1 MRLFLTIIPLLLN
14 IRPLDLIKVSASIY
28 PTEYEE
34 SNKTKI
40 QIDGS
45 TLFVKD
51 NYLIIIIMLIGLCI
65 TTNILLWSLMK
76 ENPIPREND
85 KLINEKI
92 REYFNEY
99 D

>member
-1 MRLFLTIIPLLLN
+1 MRLITILPFLLN
-14 IRPLDLIKVSASIY
+14 ILPLDFIKVSASTY

-40 QIDGS
+40 QIDGP

-51 NYLIIIIMLIGLCI
+51 NYIIIVIMLIGLCV

-76 ENPIPREND
+76 ENSIPRENN